1 MNGILRAAAAAVILT
16 GLAGCVVAPAGP
28 PAPGYSYGYA
38 PGYAYAPGYYYG
50 PPVAVGVG
58 GCWGCG
64 RWR

>member
-28 PAPGYSYGYA
+28 TPGYSYGYA